1 MQLSCQTRIKHGY
14 DRGGHPL
21 VEGSTFEELEPW
33 VEHTRHIAQQS
44 KVTFVIA
51 NNRARGKA
59 VANALQLIA
68 LLTGQ
73 PVPVPKPLIEN
84 YPDLANIAA
93 PSRTLPPQPQLP
105 F

>member
-1 MQLSCQTRIKHGY
+1 M
-14 DRGGHPL
+14 